1 MFPGGGI
8 FFWWQAGVVAALA
21 ERGYDFSN
29 SRSIGVSAGAL
40 AATLATCGA
49 DMNEAFDL
57 AAAASINLFDRG
69 PWALQGVWGGII
81 RQWLDDLLPEDAAE
95 RCSSRVH
102 ILTKEAPCL
111 HTRVISTYADRDDLI
126 HANMASVHIPCAPR
140 TARTHTRARAHTA
153 APTTHEPGRSPASTF
168 TRPRARRLFLDG
180 QLTARFRGGEYVDGS
195 LSLESSESM
204 MRRLLIPDTDSEPH
218 PGRVMVI
225 ESSRDARMRSRFS
238 KAGDFV
244 RLSSVDAVRE
254 MMVWG
259 REYIGC
265 LEAEGSLELLLLRA
279 AGGDG

>member
-40 AATLATCGA
+40 AATLATCGV

-57 AAAASINLFDRG
+57 AAAASIDLFDRG

-111 HTRVISTYADRDDLI
+111 HTRVISSYADRDDLI

-140 TARTHTRARAHTA
+140 TARTHTRTRAHTLPRRPHTNPGGHRPRHSLDPARAGSSSTVSSRLVSA
-153 APTTHEPGRSPASTF
+153 AASTS
-168 TRPRARRLFLDG
+168 T
-180 QLTARFRGGEYVDGS
+180 
-195 LSLESSESM
+195 
-204 MRRLLIPDTDSEPH
+204 
-218 PGRVMVI
+218 
-225 ESSRDARMRSRFS
+225 
-238 KAGDFV
+238 V
-244 RLSSVDAVRE
+244 RLAS
-254 MMVWG
+254 
-259 REYIGC
+259 
-265 LEAEGSLELLLLRA
+265 RA
-279 AGGDG
+279 ARA